1 MSAPVTVDAV
11 RAAADRIRGGII
23 ETPTIE
29 ATALSARF
37 GQTIAL
43 KLESLQ
49 RTGSFKE
56 RGALNK
62 LSGLGQAERK
72 AGVIACSAGNHAQSL
87 AYHAQRLGIPA
98 TIVMPAE
105 TPFVKVVRTEAFG
118 ATILLEGSDLS
129 EAAEVADRHAAE
141 RGLVLVHPYDDAE
154 VICGQ
159 GTVALEMLAARPDLD
174 LLMVP
179 VGGGGLISGIAT
191 AAKAI
196 NPALR
201 IVGVQVETY
210 DFMARALAGETRLPS
225 AGATL
230 AEGIAVKRPGRL
242 TQPIVAALV
251 DEMVTVSE
259 AMIEQAVGLLVDRQH
274 LVAEGAGAAGI
285 AALMTHGE
293 RWRDR
298 HVGIVLSGANIDQRL
313 LSSILLRELVRRGQ
327 LVRLRAEISD
337 QPGNLAR
344 LSQVIGACSGNIV
357 EIVHQRMFLDI
368 PVKNTEV
375 DFVLE
380 TRNEAHVAEIQ
391 ARLAAAGFTTRLLS
405 LAGRAG
411 EEEKNDRNAAPNTRQ

>member
-1 MSAPVTVDAV
+1 
-11 RAAADRIRGGII
+11 
-23 ETPTIE
+23 
-29 ATALSARF
+29 
-37 GQTIAL
+37 
-43 KLESLQ
+43 
-49 RTGSFKE
+49 
-56 RGALNK
+56 
-62 LSGLGQAERK
+62 
-72 AGVIACSAGNHAQSL
+72 
-87 AYHAQRLGIPA
+87 
-98 TIVMPAE
+98 MPAE

-129 EAAEVADRHAAE
+129 EAAEVADRRAAE

-179 VGGGGLISGIAT
+179 VGGGGLISGVAT

-196 NPALR
+196 NPATR

-210 DFMARALAGETRLPS
+210 DFMTRALAGETRLPS

-251 DEMVTVSE
+251 EEMVTVSE
-259 AMIEQAVGLLVDRQH
+259 AMSEQAVGLLADRQH

-285 AALMTHGE
+285 AALMTHAG

-298 HVGIVLSGANIDQRL
+298 HIGIVLSGANIDQRL

-344 LSQVIGACSGNIV
+344 LSQVIGACAGNIV

-411 EEEKNDRNAAPNTRQ
+411 EEEKDDRHAAPNTRQ

>member
-1 MSAPVTVDAV
+1 MSTMPAMQAVDIAMI
-11 RAAADRIRGGII
+11 RAAAGRIASGVIATPCVEAPALAAQLGGDIV
-23 ETPTIE
+23 
-29 ATALSARF
+29 
-37 GQTIAL
+37 L

-62 LSGLGQAERK
+62 LLGLGEAERRR
-72 AGVIACSAGNHAQSL
+72 GVIACSAGNHAQSL

-98 TIVMPAE
+98 TIVMPAD
-105 TPFVKVVRTEAFG
+105 TPFVKVARTEAFG

-129 EAAEVADRHAAE
+129 EAASVAE
-141 RGLVLVHPYDDAE
+141 RRAHEGGLVLVHPYDDAA
-154 VICGQ
+154 VIAGQ
-159 GTVALEMLAARPDLD
+159 GTVGLEMLTARPDLD
-174 LLMVP
+174 LLVVP
-179 VGGGGLISGIAT
+179 VGGGGLAAGTAI
-191 AAKAI
+191 AAKHLK
-196 NPALR
+196 PGLR

-210 DFMARALAGETRLPS
+210 DFMARSLAGDTRPPS

-230 AEGIAVKRPGRL
+230 AEGIAVKQPGHLTRPIL
-242 TQPIVAALV
+242 AALV
-251 DEMVTVSE
+251 DEMVSVSE
-259 AMIEQAVGLLVDRQH
+259 AMIERAVGLLIDRQH

-285 AALMTHGE
+285 AALMSQPD
-293 RWRDR
+293 RWHDKRI
-298 HVGIVLSGANIDQRL
+298 GIVLSGANIDPRL

-344 LSQVIGACSGNIV
+344 LSRVIGACSGNIV
-357 EIVHQRMFLDI
+357 EVVHQRMFLDI

-391 ARLAAAGFTTRLLS
+391 ARLAAEGFATRRLS
-405 LAGRAG
+405 LAGRAA
-411 EEEKNDRNAAPNTRQ
+411 EE

>member
-1 MSAPVTVDAV
+1 MTAAVTVEAV
-11 RAAADRIRGGII
+11 RAAAERIRGGIVD
-23 ETPTIE
+23 TPTIDS
-29 ATALSARF
+29 ASLAARF
-37 GQTIAL
+37 GQPIAL

-62 LSGLGQAERK
+62 LSGLAPAERK

-87 AYHAQRLGIPA
+87 AFHAQRLGIPA

-105 TPFVKVVRTEAFG
+105 TPFVKVVRTQSFG
-118 ATILLEGSDLS
+118 ATVLLEGADLS
-129 EAAEVADRHAAE
+129 EAAEIADRRAADG
-141 RGLVLVHPYDDAE
+141 GLVLVHPYDDAE

-179 VGGGGLISGIAT
+179 VGGGGLIAGVAT
-191 AAKAI
+191 AAKALKPGI
-196 NPALR
+196 R

-210 DFMARALAGETRLPS
+210 AFMAHALAGDAILPK

-259 AMIEQAVGLLVDRQH
+259 AMIEQAVGLLADRQH

-285 AALMTHGE
+285 AALMTHEG

-298 HVGIVLSGANIDQRL
+298 HAGVVLSGANIDQRL
-313 LSSILLRELVRRGQ
+313 LSSILLRELVRGGQ

-411 EEEKNDRNAAPNTRQ
+411 EE

>member
-1 MSAPVTVDAV
+1 MNAPAAAPVTIDAI
-11 RAAADRIRGGII
+11 RAAAERIRGGIVA
-23 ETPTIE
+23 TPTI
-29 ATALSARF
+29 AAAALAARF
-37 GQTIAL
+37 GARIAL

-62 LSGLGQAERK
+62 LATLEPAERK

-87 AYHAQRLGIPA
+87 AYHAERLGIPA

-105 TPFVKVVRTEAFG
+105 TPFVKVVRTQSFG
-118 ATILLEGSDLS
+118 ATVLLEGSDLS
-129 EAAEVADRHAAE
+129 EAAESAE
-141 RGLVLVHPYDDAE
+141 RRAAAQGLVLVHPYDDAQ

-159 GTVALEMLAARPDLD
+159 GTVALEMLDACPDLD
-174 LLMVP
+174 LLLVP
-179 VGGGGLISGIAT
+179 VGGGGLIAGMAT
-191 AAKAI
+191 AAKAV
-196 NPALR
+196 NPSLR

-210 DFMARALAGETRLPS
+210 AFMARALAGDASPPS

-230 AEGIAVKRPGRL
+230 AEGIAVKRPGAITR
-242 TQPIVAALV
+242 PILKALV

-259 AMIEQAVGLLVDRQH
+259 AKIEQAVGLLADLQH
-274 LVAEGAGAAGI
+274 LVAEGAGAAGV
-285 AALMTHGE
+285 AALMEAEG

-298 HVGIVLSGANIDQRL
+298 RIGIVLSGANIDPRL
-313 LSSILLRELVRRGQ
+313 LSSILLRDLVRRGQ

-344 LSQVIGACSGNIV
+344 LSQIIGACSGNIV

-391 ARLAAAGFTTRLLS
+391 ARLAAGGFTTRLLS
-405 LAGRAG
+405 LVGRGG
-411 EEEKNDRNAAPNTRQ
+411 EK